1 MQEIS
6 SSKQESCAQSIVE
19 HISSGLTTMN
29 QPVLVVL
36 CGPSHAGKSTFSR
49 KFQKDFTVISSD
61 KIRGELHSSFGE
73 PEIEARVWNIFE
85 SMKCKALEENR
96 NVIIDAC
103 HISKQARWHSL
114 QGPNRRHR
122 KICVVFDLPFR
133 TIRDRCLKA
142 KRVSLNEVERMWNAF
157 EKSKPTAED
166 LRLEGFDEIYFV
178 GERSGSLF
186 SGAIFIACIAG
197 HTQKQ

>member
-1 MQEIS
+1 MREINNA
-6 SSKQESCAQSIVE
+6 KQESSAHNVSKLFRLQVTRGSP
-19 HISSGLTTMN
+19 L
-29 QPVLVVL
+29 LVVL
-36 CGPSHAGKSTFSR
+36 SGPSHAGKSTFAR
-49 KFQKDFTVISSD
+49 RLGENFTTISSD
-61 KIRGELHSSFGE
+61 EIRRELNIGFQGREH
-73 PEIEARVWNIFE
+73 EAGVWKLFE
-85 SMKCKALEENR
+85 SRKCKALEENR

-114 QGPNRRHR
+114 QGPNTNHR
-122 KICVVFDLPFR
+122 KICIVFDWPLGV
-133 TIRDRCLKA
+133 IRDRCLKA

-157 EKSKPTAED
+157 EESKPTAED
-166 LRLEGFDEIYFV
+166 LKKEGFDEIYFV